1 MLPKIDKDLITPKQG
16 LINIGSLKTDKL
28 LLSDFNIPIT
38 LSSNKAVFGHLS
50 TIPLG
55 GGTVQ
60 LSDLVVDNPFSSD
73 FTLHGKMNAHEIN
86 MLPLSPPSLPIDGKI
101 GGNIEFWLL
110 KKYLSTSGNLSGEV
124 YGGKITISEIFA
136 DNPFAKSRQ
145 YGADFKVRNL
155 KLQPLSEALDIG
167 LITGRINLDLKDL
180 IIAYDQPA
188 KFKLRIITIPDSDSN
203 QAISLKAVNTLS
215 VIGTGSGLT
224 GVGVGMFSEFFKEF
238 SYAGIGL
245 ECTLDHDLFII
256 RGLIREDGIE
266 YIIKKPL
273 LFGINVINS
282 NPKILSVSRTC

>member
-1 MLPKIDKDLITPKQG
+1 MI
-16 LINIGSLKTDKL
+16 SL
-28 LLSDFNIPIT
+28 
-38 LSSNKAVFGHLS
+38 
-50 TIPLG
+50 
-55 GGTVQ
+55 Q
-60 LSDLVVDNPFSSD
+60 
-73 FTLHGKMNAHEIN
+73 
-86 MLPLSPPSLPIDGKI
+86 
-101 GGNIEFWLL
+101 
-110 KKYLSTSGNLSGEV
+110 
-124 YGGKITISEIFA
+124 
-136 DNPFAKSRQ
+136 
-145 YGADFKVRNL
+145 
-155 KLQPLSEALDIG
+155 
-167 LITGRINLDLKDL
+167 
-180 IIAYDQPA
+180 

-282 NPKILSVSRTC
+282 NPKKSYQFLGHAKKVKKDFRVALNSH